1 MQSLRRFN
9 IALFSI
15 IALLL
20 AALVV
25 TGFRKQNMAFDYDA
39 IVQESESTIFLY
51 TTVQDQVM
59 EALLSRDRSQLF
71 AAAKEFEQLQSRYTA
86 LLDNALISIQY
97 KLSFMRDLDLGRVIV
112 NLRTLAEKPE
122 SDELTMQ
129 TMRQLRHIN
138 KQFLQFD
145 RIVVNEMRSRVMNF
159 QKTALIIMG
168 AIISLA
174 CFGLVVLYLKSVKPL
189 TAISARAEQAL
200 RDGRPLNMDISG
212 KACVEVRSLLSAMNH
227 LAQSASE
234 NGHDSLAN
242 SRREAEISTVIN
254 EATNRI
260 NGIINY
266 AQLLMDSQAMAANEV
281 DQQEILAKII
291 KHGEQCAVILRKG
304 IK

>member
-20 AALVV
+20 AALVA

-51 TTVQDQVM
+51 TTVQDQAM
-59 EALLSRDRSQLF
+59 EGLLSRDRSQLF

-86 LLDNALISIQY
+86 LLDNALISTQY
-97 KLSFMRDLDLGRVIV
+97 KLSFMGGLDLGRVIV
-112 NLRTLAEKPE
+112 NLRTLADKPGN
-122 SDELTMQ
+122 DELTTQIMG
-129 TMRQLRHIN
+129 QLRHIN

-145 RIVVNEMRSRVMNF
+145 RIVVNEMRSRVMDY

-174 CFGLVVLYLKSVKPL
+174 CFGLAVLYLKSVKPL
-189 TAISARAEQAL
+189 TTLSAHAEQAL

-212 KACVEVRSLLSAMNH
+212 KDCVEVRSLFSAMNH
-227 LAQSASE
+227 LSQRAIEDSD
-234 NGHDSLAN
+234 DSLAN
-242 SRREAEISTVIN
+242 SRREAEFSTIIN

-266 AQLLMDSQAMAANEV
+266 AQLLMDSKAMATNEV

-291 KHGEQCAVILRKG
+291 KHSEQCALTLRKG
-304 IK
+304 IM